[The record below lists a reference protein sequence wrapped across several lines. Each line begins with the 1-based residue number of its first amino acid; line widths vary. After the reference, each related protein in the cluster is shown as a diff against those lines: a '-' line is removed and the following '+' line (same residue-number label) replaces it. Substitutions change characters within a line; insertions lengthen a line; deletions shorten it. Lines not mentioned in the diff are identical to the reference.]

1 MSVGGLAFCWG
12 RLRTMKLVKLLT
24 NRDVAALEHSINREL
39 RADKD
44 LRFLGLTMCANGT
57 VGVVAHKS
65 VLPGT
70 MEIVAQEAATTEAKP
85 AAKPAKKSS
94 KKTKA

>member
-1 MSVGGLAFCWG
+1 MWG

-39 RADKD
+39 RADKE

-57 VGVVAHKS
+57 VGVVAHRS
-65 VLPGT
+65 VLPGDLPA
-70 MEIVAQEAATTEAKP
+70 IEAIELPAIEAKT